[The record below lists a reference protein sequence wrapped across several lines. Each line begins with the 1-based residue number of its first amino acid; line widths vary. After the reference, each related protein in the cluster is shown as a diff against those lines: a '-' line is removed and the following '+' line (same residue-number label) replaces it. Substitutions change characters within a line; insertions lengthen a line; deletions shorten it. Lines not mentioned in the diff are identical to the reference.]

1 MILLSYA
8 LAVVV
13 MTLSMMWSQVAP
25 AQEKPPAQAAPAQE
39 PSPAEQEYQRGR
51 VAMARGNVDDA
62 IKAFQEAL
70 KKDENHAD
78 AHYYLGLAY
87 TRKAQWKEA
96 EPEFRRAIEAR
107 NSYPEAYLG
116 LAGCLYFQ
124 RDYQNA
130 MTSCQKAIEQ
140 RGPGEFASAH
150 NLVGLIYFRQD
161 QYRAAAEAFQKAV
174 EQRPRYPDAEC
185 SLGDALWLQPSEGMA
200 GGEGKTVKLIANL
213 ASEQTLGKSIAAYKA
228 AIEQQA
234 NFARAHRQLGLA
246 LIGVNREEAIRAL
259 EGFLQ
264 QQPSA
269 EEASWIRSLVDDLKK
284 ISELHLYGEAGLS
297 DLKLLSQ
304 PVLEWTSQA
313 RDNRIEGMV
322 TLGAVFAA
330 DGQVK
335 AVYVIKGLGV
345 GMDQK
350 AVDAAKQIKFEPAT
364 KDGKP
369 VSVLT
374 TIRIAYKL
382 T

>member
-1 MILLSYA
+1 MVQLSQV
-8 LAVVV
+8 LTMVVL
-13 MTLSMMWSQVAP
+13 TLSLTWPQQS
-25 AQEKPPAQAAPAQE
+25 PAQE
-39 PSPAEQEYQRGR
+39 PSPAELEYQRGR
-51 VAMARGNVDDA
+51 VAMARGNLDEA
-62 IKAFQEAL
+62 MKAFQEAIKL
-70 KKDENHAD
+70 DGNHAD

-87 TRKAQWKEA
+87 TRKGRWKEA
-96 EPEFRRAIEAR
+96 EPEFRRAIEVR
-107 NSYPEAYLG
+107 GVYPEAHLG

-130 MTSCQKAIEQ
+130 MLHCQKAIEQ

-185 SLGDALWLQPSEGMA
+185 SLADALWLQPSEGMT
-200 GGEGKTVKLIANL
+200 GGEGQTVKLIANM
-213 ASEQTLGKSIAAYKA
+213 ANDQTVSKPIALYKA

-246 LIGVNREEAIRAL
+246 LIGVNREEAIREL
-259 EGFLQ
+259 ESFLQ
-264 QQPSA
+264 QGAGA
-269 EEASWIRSLVDDLKK
+269 EEATWIRSLVDDLKK

-297 DLKLLSQ
+297 DIKLLNQ
-304 PVLEWTSQA
+304 PVLEWTGQA
-313 RDNRIEGMV
+313 RDNRIEGLV

-335 AVYVIKGLGV
+335 AVYVIKGLGA

-350 AVDAAKQIKFEPAT
+350 AIEAVRQLKFEPAT
-364 KDGKP
+364 KDGQP